1 MMRLPEASTRERPM
15 SLAAFRPRTLVH
27 CKAPADAKRAEDEK
41 AWSDMVTPWKAA
53 RPSRLQQA
61 VGCLECRMTGYLG
74 RIGLYEIMP
83 MTIELKAM
91 ISAHTDLAALRER
104 AIKAG
109 MHPLRIAGARKVA
122 AGMTTIEEVLKVAPP
137 LQDMVP
143 TQ

>member
-1 MMRLPEASTRERPM
+1 
-15 SLAAFRPRTLVH
+15 
-27 CKAPADAKRAEDEK
+27 
-41 AWSDMVTPWKAA
+41 
-53 RPSRLQQA
+53 
-61 VGCLECRMTGYLG
+61 
-74 RIGLYEIMP
+74 
-83 MTIELKAM
+83 M